1 MITTSNTNTSNPNQ
15 ARRIQRYRA
24 SLLKAVF
31 PPVVKRPKT
40 KSPKSGQ
47 LTVVPAPISL
57 DPGLQPV
64 CQTMCQRHPEL
75 WAGRWHQATAYGTGQ
90 PYESQ
95 SQADLALAGHIAR
108 ACSAL
113 GHSHI
118 ALPDAVEQVF
128 AQSGL
133 AMRDKWADRA
143 DYRESTIARAIDGCT
158 AVRETGDG
166 HVPLDSYG
174 DIRNANA
181 FAYKWRGKLVHVST
195 RGAWLIWEGE
205 RWKLCEK
212 DEHIACA
219 KECSADILASASAAF
234 ASDQTKGK
242 LITDAILAHN
252 LPRIVAMLRLA
263 VSEPGMAVTDREL
276 DANPMLLGVQNG
288 VVELRKGQLLF
299 NQPELLVTRYCDAS
313 FEEDMPCPRWLSFL
327 DQIFDSDI
335 ETIES
340 VQRLLGYTLTGLVTE
355 EVLVICHG
363 YGSNGKSV
371 FNNVVQRIMGGYSRT
386 APTSL
391 LSARRSDD
399 SSPRNDL
406 AALAGARYV
415 SVNELQAGD
424 KLDEQVVKQLAGR
437 EAISARFLHKEFFEY
452 MPTFTAWVR
461 TNHKPII
468 TGQDDGIW
476 RRLVL
481 VPFQRKFEAH
491 EQDPQLE
498 AKLMEERDGILM
510 WMLEGT
516 RAYLK
521 DRLKLSPRIKA
532 DAAQYR
538 SASDLIGDFIE
549 DKLEIDPG
557 AKIEQQSAYVLWSDW
572 CKDRGH
578 KTSSKKTFT
587 QRLAERGYSEGKS
600 GRERFYVGL
609 KTHSNKVQMPL
620 KSTQAET
627 GGLDRLDGIIAV
639 SANSENIS
647 SQEQITGNSK
657 NPVQPVQPVQ
667 PVHSDLHQTN
677 GGAI

>member
-31 PPVVKRPKT
+31 PPVAKRPKT

-47 LTVVPAPISL
+47 LTVLTAPTSL
-57 DPGLQPV
+57 DPGFQPV
-64 CQTMCQRHPEL
+64 CQIMSQRHPEL
-75 WAGRWHQATAYGTGQ
+75 WTGNWQHATAHGTGQ
-90 PYESQ
+90 PFESQ

-118 ALPDAVEQVF
+118 ELPDAVEQVF

-158 AVRETGDG
+158 ALRETGDG

-174 DIRNANA
+174 DIRNAKA
-181 FAYKWRGKLVHVST
+181 FAHKWRGKLVHVTT
-195 RGAWLIWEGE
+195 RDAWLKWDEE

-219 KECSADILASASAAF
+219 KECSADILLSASAAF
-234 ASDQTKGK
+234 ANDQDKGK
-242 LITDAILAHN
+242 KLIADAMAAHN
-252 LPRIVAMLRLA
+252 LPKILAMLKMA
-263 VSEPGMAVTDREL
+263 VSEPNMAVTDREL
-276 DANPMLLGVQNG
+276 DANSMLLGVQNG
-288 VVELRKGQLLF
+288 VVDLSKGQLLS
-299 NQPELLVTRYCDAS
+299 NQPDMLITRYCEAS
-313 FEEDMPCPRWLSFL
+313 FAEDMPCPRWASFL
-327 DQIFDSDI
+327 DQVFNSDT

-355 EVLVICHG
+355 EVLVICFG

-371 FNNVVQRIMGGYSRT
+371 FNNVIQRIMGGYSRT
-386 APTSL
+386 APSTL
-391 LSARRSDD
+391 LAARRADD

-424 KLDEQVVKQLAGR
+424 RLDEQVVKQLAGR
-437 EAISARFLHKEFFEY
+437 EAIAARFLHKEFFEY
-452 MPTFTAWVR
+452 MPTFTAWLR

-468 TGQDDGIW
+468 TGEDDGIW

-481 VPFQRKFEAH
+481 IPFQRKFEAH
-491 EQDPQLE
+491 DQDPQLE
-498 AKLMEERDGILM
+498 ATLMKERDGILM

-516 RAYLK
+516 RMYLK
-521 DRLKLSPRIKA
+521 ERLKLSPRIKSE
-532 DAAQYR
+532 AARYR
-538 SASDLIGDFIE
+538 KDSDLIGEFLA
-549 DKLEIDPG
+549 DKTEADPN
-557 AKIEQQSAYVLWSDW
+557 AKLNQGTLYQWFHEW
-572 CKDRGH
+572 CEANGLRQH
-578 KTSSKKTFT
+578 SKKTFT
-587 QRLAERGYSEGKS
+587 QRLAERGFGEGRS
-600 GRERFYVGL
+600 NGVRYYHGL
-609 KTHSNKVQMPL
+609 KMATH
-620 KSTQAET
+620 KSPPPQ
-627 GGLDRLDGIIAV
+627 
-639 SANSENIS
+639 
-647 SQEQITGNSK
+647 
-657 NPVQPVQPVQ
+657 
-667 PVHSDLHQTN
+667 
-677 GGAI
+677 GAA